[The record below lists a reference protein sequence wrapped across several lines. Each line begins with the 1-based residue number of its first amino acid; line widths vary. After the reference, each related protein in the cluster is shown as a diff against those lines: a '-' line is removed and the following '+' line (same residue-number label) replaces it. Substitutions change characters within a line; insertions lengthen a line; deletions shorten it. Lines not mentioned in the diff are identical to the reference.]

1 MKSVRDRQIPYN
13 LSYTRTL
20 KNNNKKPRF
29 IDTQNTD
36 WGSPTVGDGEWV
48 TRVEVIEGTNV
59 QLQRSPADV
68 MDSTDNS

>member
-1 MKSVRDRQIPYN
+1 M
-13 LSYTRTL
+13 
-20 KNNNKKPRF
+20 
-29 IDTQNTD
+29 
-36 WGSPTVGDGEWV
+36 VGDGEWV